1 MMKKLRKILV
11 ILLVS
16 MILLW
21 TKVAYATTSV
31 DSVLQQIGG
40 LKYIC
45 IGVGVLLI
53 LLVLWISYKSDKTQ
67 ENKENHLDND
77 DEDEEEE
84 EPQNQQEETE
94 NLSLYDVY
102 EKNVEPVK
110 PSRSKK
116 ITPSEKSSTDFR
128 LDDIFDEEVPEI
140 EYDELREENKA
151 EINEFN
157 TLIEENNTDSSL
169 EDDFLMQ
176 MNKNLAPESFSGS
189 EELEDLEDFEVKE
202 VKPRKRATSKEPT
215 KRATRKTVKTEEI

>member
-84 EPQNQQEETE
+84 EPQNQQE
-94 NLSLYDVY
+94 
-102 EKNVEPVK
+102 
-110 PSRSKK
+110 
-116 ITPSEKSSTDFR
+116 
-128 LDDIFDEEVPEI
+128 
-140 EYDELREENKA
+140 
-151 EINEFN
+151 
-157 TLIEENNTDSSL
+157 
-169 EDDFLMQ
+169 
-176 MNKNLAPESFSGS
+176 
-189 EELEDLEDFEVKE
+189 
-202 VKPRKRATSKEPT
+202 
-215 KRATRKTVKTEEI
+215 